1 MLEGDNVVD
10 KKTVLVTGGASGIG
24 RAIATKFAGLG
35 ANVAIVDVDEAKGN
49 TTLRSIKEISDRVRF
64 LPADVGD
71 TDVLPSVV
79 DRVVEAFGSLD
90 VLINNAAT
98 KGSVAPLLDFPLP
111 EFVSVLGV
119 NLIGPFR
126 LAQLAAKQMV
136 QQETKGTIINV
147 LTIQTRSPLPG
158 HSAYVASKGGLEA
171 LTLSMAVDL
180 ADQGIRVNGI
190 QVGYVLS
197 DSFRELLGEEH
208 YEVPTLLGRMGTPEE
223 IAEVAAFLASE
234 KASFLT
240 GSVVRAD
247 GGRMISRKKEPLL

>member
-1 MLEGDNVVD
+1 M
-10 KKTVLVTGGASGIG
+10 LVTGGASGIG

-49 TTLRSIKEISDRVRF
+49 TTLCSLQEISDRVRF

-71 TDVLPSVV
+71 TDGLPSVV

-98 KGSVAPLLDFPLP
+98 KGSVAPLLDLPLS
-111 EFVSVLGV
+111 EFVSVTRA
-119 NLIGPFR
+119 NLVGPF
-126 LAQLAAKQMV
+126 LLSQLAAKQMV
-136 QQETKGTIINV
+136 RQESKGTIINV

-197 DSFRELLGEEH
+197 DSFRELLGEEKG
-208 YEVPTLLGRMGTPEE
+208 EVPTLLGRMGTPEE
-223 IAEVAAFLASE
+223 IAEVAVFLASE

-247 GGRMISRKKEPLL
+247 GGRLISRKKEPLL

>member
-1 MLEGDNVVD
+1 M
-10 KKTVLVTGGASGIG
+10 
-24 RAIATKFAGLG
+24 
-35 ANVAIVDVDEAKGN
+35 
-49 TTLRSIKEISDRVRF
+49 VR
-64 LPADVGD
+64 
-71 TDVLPSVV
+71 
-79 DRVVEAFGSLD
+79 
-90 VLINNAAT
+90 
-98 KGSVAPLLDFPLP
+98 
-111 EFVSVLGV
+111 
-119 NLIGPFR
+119 
-126 LAQLAAKQMV
+126 
-136 QQETKGTIINV
+136 QESKGTIINV

-197 DSFRELLGEEH
+197 DSFRELLGEEKG
-208 YEVPTLLGRMGTPEE
+208 EVPTLLGRMGTPEE
-223 IAEVAAFLASE
+223 IAEVAVFLASE